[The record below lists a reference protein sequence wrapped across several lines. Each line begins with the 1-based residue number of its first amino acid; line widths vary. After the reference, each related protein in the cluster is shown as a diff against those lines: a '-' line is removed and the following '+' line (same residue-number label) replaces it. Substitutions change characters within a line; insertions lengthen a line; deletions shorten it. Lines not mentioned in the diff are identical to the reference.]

1 MHPTFITG
9 NDLYLP
15 LLVKILF
22 CAMRTGDGDA
32 SPVIRPISA
41 GKDYLKRKPESY

>member
-32 SPVIRPISA
+32 SAGPSCHPPDIRRER
-41 GKDYLKRKPESY
+41 LFET